1 MKLKAFVDD
10 IAKNPTKGLVWAILL
25 LLLFVLLYFA
35 WKKVKAIYEDVKTEI
50 DNIQDN
56 PVNSGNL
63 THEGVWYKNSAN
75 TLFEAMDGWGTDWT
89 SIESII
95 IQINNQDDWNK
106 LVREYGT
113 RTLKHTFMKDVTGTL
128 QVHLKYDCSQSEWRW
143 IERYLAL
150 TKNVES
156 GL

>member
-35 WKKVKAIYEDVKTEI
+35 WKKVKAIYEEVKTEI

-89 SIESII
+89 SI
-95 IQINNQDDWNK
+95 
-106 LVREYGT
+106 
-113 RTLKHTFMKDVTGTL
+113 
-128 QVHLKYDCSQSEWRW
+128 
-143 IERYLAL
+143 
-150 TKNVES
+150 
-156 GL
+156 